1 MTIIL
6 HIIKNDGY
14 CHFCE
19 YSPGSQNPLS
29 LMTDTT
35 SGYHRTMTACTQWVY
50 NDVYTVTVSPTWGD
64 IGPAVI
70 KALAA
75 LDRKKLYCQKIGL
88 HRTCFLWLVLDF
100 LSLTLSRRESPA
112 TISNILAI
120 PVFWTAEHSTKAE
133 ALSSLHKLRPSSSLT
148 WLRLFSHLR
157 SECVATST
165 IGSWGLMFRTIGNQN
180 DLTLWNESL
189 STTL

>member
-6 HIIKNDGY
+6 HISKNDGY

-19 YSPGSQNPLS
+19 YSPGSQFSLS
-29 LMTDTT
+29 WRVQRLANTE
-35 SGYHRTMTACTQWVY
+35 RWLRCTRWVY
-50 NDVYTVTVSPTWGD
+50 NEVYTVTVSPTWGD

-75 LDRKKLYCQKIGL
+75 LDRKKLYCQKTGL

-112 TISNILAI
+112 TISNILVI

-133 ALSSLHKLRPSSSLT
+133 ALSSLHRFRPSSSLT